1 MELPWPAMSW
11 MLLAVLSAVVLG
23 IYEVAKKTAVSGNAV
38 LPSLLVGSLSG
49 LALLLPLTAL
59 SHAFPDLAATF
70 GARPEP
76 LSPGGHFLVAC
87 KALLV
92 TSSWI
97 CTYFALKHLP
107 LSLASPI
114 RASAPLFTLLGA
126 VALFGESPTPRQ
138 WLGILSIALSYWGF
152 ALLGRR
158 EGIRFEKNPWIWAL
172 FLGTLLGAVSGL
184 YDKHLLQSA
193 RIPPSALQLW
203 FTLDNALLQLGLVAV
218 LWWPQRAR
226 STPFQ
231 WRPSVVAVGFL
242 LVLADAVYFRALAAP
257 GALVSVVAMVRRSN
271 VVVSFA
277 LGSIVFRE
285 QNRARKLLPL
295 AGIVLGLLLLL
306 L

>member
-1 MELPWPAMSW
+1 
-11 MLLAVLSAVVLG
+11 MLLAIASALFLG
-23 IYEVAKKTAVSGNAV
+23 IYEVAKKAAVDENAV
-38 LPSLLVGSLSG
+38 LPCLLAGSLSG
-49 LALLLPLTAL
+49 LAVLLPLAALAHQFPNLATA
-59 SHAFPDLAATF
+59 F
-70 GARPEP
+70 GACAQP
-76 LSPGGHFLVAC
+76 LPPGGHLLVAL

-92 TSSWI
+92 TASWI

-107 LSLASPI
+107 LTLASPV
-114 RASAPLFTLLGA
+114 RASAPLFTVLGA
-126 VALFGESPTPRQ
+126 VAFFGESPTPRQ
-138 WLGILSIALSYWGF
+138 WAGIGLVFLSYWGF
-152 ALLGRR
+152 SVLGRK
-158 EGIRFEKNPWIWAL
+158 EGIRFGRNPWIWAL

-203 FTLDNALLQLGLVAV
+203 FTLDNALLQLVLVAT

-277 LGSIVFRE
+277 LGAFFFRE
-285 QNRARKLLPL
+285 QNRTRKLVPLLGVL
-295 AGIVLGLLLLL
+295 AGLALLLWV
-306 L
+306 